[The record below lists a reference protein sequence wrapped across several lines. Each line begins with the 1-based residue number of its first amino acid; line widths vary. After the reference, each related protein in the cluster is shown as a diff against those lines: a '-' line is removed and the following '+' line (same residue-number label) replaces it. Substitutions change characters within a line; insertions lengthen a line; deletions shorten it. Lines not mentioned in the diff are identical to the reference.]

1 MVTPMRLAISNPE
14 KILRILDSKLTKP
27 MELTIYGRAALA
39 LGFAHPKADFL
50 STKDVDA
57 VIPICTLDA
66 FRENDE
72 FWNAQEEINKELEP
86 HGLYITHLF
95 TDADVI
101 IRPDWAEHRVPISMD
116 FKNLRLYR
124 PATIDL
130 ILTKM
135 MRDDPIDLEDVNFL
149 ILQEPAVALQIP
161 AVFDQANVPDIPEI
175 PGQFEK
181 MKPKVVQIANRFKTQ
196 NQPPPLGDPE

>member
-1 MVTPMRLAISNPE
+1 MRLAISNPE
-14 KILRILDSKLTKP
+14 KILRLLDGKLTKP

-86 HGLYITHLF
+86 HGLYITHLSPMQTSSYGLIGQNIEF
-95 TDADVI
+95 QSQ
-101 IRPDWAEHRVPISMD
+101 WISRT
-116 FKNLRLYR
+116 F
-124 PATIDL
+124 AFIDL
-130 ILTKM
+130 L
-135 MRDDPIDLEDVNFL
+135 R
-149 ILQEPAVALQIP
+149 
-161 AVFDQANVPDIPEI
+161 
-175 PGQFEK
+175 
-181 MKPKVVQIANRFKTQ
+181 
-196 NQPPPLGDPE
+196 